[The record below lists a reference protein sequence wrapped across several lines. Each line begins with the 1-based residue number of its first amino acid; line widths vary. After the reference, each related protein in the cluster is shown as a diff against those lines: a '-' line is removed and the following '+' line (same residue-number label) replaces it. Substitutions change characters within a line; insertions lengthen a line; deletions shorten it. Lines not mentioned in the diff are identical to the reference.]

1 MIGVIVFNVACLL
14 VCAAVLANLIPF
26 RLYGS
31 LLRGLHNTIGITTPT
46 DRQLQ
51 WVLVVWA
58 ISMLAIVDLMLI
70 LFAYVF

>member
-1 MIGVIVFNVACLL
+1 MTAVIVFNLAGILL
-14 VCAAVLANLIPF
+14 CVGVLAHLVPF
-26 RLYGS
+26 RLYGG

-51 WVLVVWA
+51 WVLVVW
-58 ISMLAIVDLMLI
+58 IVSMVAIVDLMAV